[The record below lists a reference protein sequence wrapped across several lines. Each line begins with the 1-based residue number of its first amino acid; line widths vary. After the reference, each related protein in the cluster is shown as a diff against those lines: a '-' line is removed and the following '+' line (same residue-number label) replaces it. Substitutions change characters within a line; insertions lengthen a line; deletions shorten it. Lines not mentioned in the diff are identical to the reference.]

1 MTRLN
6 QQAQQ
11 WLIGQKIKAVGEDG
25 IIELSSGETVWLDEE
40 TMAEFNDK
48 FETKP
53 AETPAQTRHQE

>member
-6 QQAQQ
+6 QQAQE

-25 IIELSSGETVWLDEE
+25 VIELSSGETVWLDEQ
-40 TMAEFNDK
+40 TMAAFNDK
-48 FETKP
+48 FKTQT